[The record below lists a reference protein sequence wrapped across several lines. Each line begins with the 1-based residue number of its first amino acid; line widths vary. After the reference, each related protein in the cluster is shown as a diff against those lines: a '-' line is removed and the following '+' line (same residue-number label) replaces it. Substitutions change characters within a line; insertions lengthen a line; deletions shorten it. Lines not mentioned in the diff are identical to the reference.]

1 MKNKL
6 IFYIFIFALS
16 ATSVFG
22 QTNEI
27 KKPKYERVSEAI
39 GFLAGQEYSLDLIK
53 SEFPK
58 LELNITKAQI
68 AFNLSFG
75 KTKERMKSYLAE
87 YLGNS
92 GFKEFENN
100 LAVEMKNTFGNQTL
114 TEEIAI
120 TFIFEVESRA
130 KGNIVSPVLET
141 LLSFQYTTSPQSELL
156 AGFSTVF
163 KTKGHPK
170 AKNTDWQIKVPR
182 SWRAEEADRPNIIQK
197 FISDFGTGYQSIMI
211 MVKEL
216 QLPDG
221 YKITKEELN
230 DFFSEKEMKDMVPEG
245 GKYISFAKMT
255 FDKHVGGMIEYEM
268 ISKRLDFEI
277 KIRMTQ
283 FMFIRG
289 NQMYILQGSVSS
301 EKAETN
307 LSIEMQKYLPLYK
320 LVANSIVVN
329 DQYK

>member
-1 MKNKL
+1 MKNKF
-6 IFYIFIFALS
+6 IISICIFALTS
-16 ATSVFG
+16 ISVFG
-22 QTNEI
+22 QATKI
-27 KKPKYERVSEAI
+27 KKPKYESVSEAY
-39 GFLAGQEYSLDLIK
+39 GFITGQEYSLGLIQK
-53 SEFPK
+53 EFPN

-75 KTKERMKSYLAE
+75 KTKESMKSYLSE

-92 GFKEFENN
+92 RFKEFEDNS
-100 LAVEMKNTFGNQTL
+100 LIEIKKAFGNQTL

-120 TFIFEVESRA
+120 TFIIEVESRA

-141 LLSFQYTTSPQSELL
+141 LLSFQYASSPQSELL
-156 AGFSTVF
+156 AGFSTIF

-170 AKNTDWQIKVPR
+170 SKNTDWQIKVPR

-197 FISDFGTGYQSIMI
+197 FISDFGTGNQSIML

-216 QLPDG
+216 QLPID

-230 DFFSEKEMKDMVPEG
+230 DFFSEKEMKDMVPDG
-245 GKYISFAKMT
+245 GSFISFSKMT
-255 FDKHVGGMIEYEM
+255 FDNNAGGMLVYEQ
-268 ISKRLDFEI
+268 IIKRLDLEI
-277 KIRMTQ
+277 KIRMAQ

-289 NQMYILQGSVSS
+289 NQMYILQCSVSS

-320 LVANSIVVN
+320 LVANTIVVN